1 LLVPIY
7 SYACRPCD
15 YRFDIQQAFTD
26 DSLTQCPQCD
36 GSLRKIYSAVGV
48 VFKGSGFYRNDSRK
62 GSDRSEAA
70 SVASGRT
77 GTGESSGSGSGGESG
92 KPGRESGKPGREA
105 GRSGSESGRSGR
117 SGSEPGRSGAA
128 KESSS
133 TGSGPAKQPSSTGSG
148 ESARSA

>member
-70 SVASGRT
+70 SVASDRT

-92 KPGRESGKPGREA
+92 KPGRESGKPGRESGKP
-105 GRSGSESGRSGR
+105 GRESGKPGSES
-117 SGSEPGRSGAA
+117 GRSGAA

>member
-1 LLVPIY
+1 MPIY

-70 SVASGRT
+70 SVASDRT

-92 KPGRESGKPGREA
+92 KPGRESGKPG
-105 GRSGSESGRSGR
+105 SES
-117 SGSEPGRSGAA
+117 GRSGAA

>member
-1 LLVPIY
+1 MPIY

>member
-1 LLVPIY
+1 MPIY
-7 SYACRPCD
+7 SYACRPCA

-92 KPGRESGKPGREA
+92 KPGRESGKPGRES